1 MVMMSF
7 AAPAMANDL
16 APQLSGNLPLSYP
29 ETPGKANPYV
39 PDHVV
44 DPSHSPIPNPQN
56 PYPDPCVQHYPC

>member
-7 AAPAMANDL
+7 AAPAMAND
-16 APQLSGNLPLSYP
+16 P
-29 ETPGKANPYV
+29 ETPGKANPFV